1 MPMFKNILFPV
12 DLEQPSS
19 WSKALPMAIDYCHA
33 FKSCLHVLT
42 VVPDYGMSLVGQF
55 FPRTHEKRVMKAASD
70 RLHAFV
76 AEHVPTH
83 IRVQHI
89 IAQGTV
95 YEVILSIAKEIDADL
110 IIMTAH
116 RPELRDY
123 LLGPNASR
131 VVRHADQSV
140 LVVRP

>member
-1 MPMFKNILFPV
+1 
-12 DLEQPSS
+12 
-19 WSKALPMAIDYCHA
+19 MAIEYCHA
-33 FKSCLHVLT
+33 FKSTLHVLS

-55 FPRTHEKRVMKAASD
+55 FPRTHEKRVLKAATD
-70 RLHAFV
+70 RLHLFV
-76 AEHVPTH
+76 KENIPPTV
-83 IRVQHI
+83 RVRHI

-95 YEVILSIAKEIDADL
+95 YEVILSIAKEIQSDL

>member
-1 MPMFKNILFPV
+1 MFKDILFPV
-12 DLEQPSS
+12 DLDQAGS
-19 WSKALPMAIDYCHA
+19 WNKALPMAIEYCHA
-33 FKSCLHVLT
+33 FKSTLHVLS

-55 FPRTHEKRVMKAASD
+55 FPRTHEKRVLNAATD
-70 RLHAFV
+70 RLHLFV
-76 AEHVPTH
+76 KENIPPTV
-83 IRVQHI
+83 RVRHI

-95 YEVILSIAKEIDADL
+95 YEVILSIAKEIQSDL